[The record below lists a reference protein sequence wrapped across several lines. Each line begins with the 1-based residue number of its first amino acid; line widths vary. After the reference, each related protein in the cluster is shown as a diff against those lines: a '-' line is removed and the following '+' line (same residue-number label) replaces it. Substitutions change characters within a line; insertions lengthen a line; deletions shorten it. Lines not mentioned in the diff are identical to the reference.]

1 MGLTNEENREF
12 EKLLISHRR
21 FDGWLAIVIGSFFF
35 IFMAFMFLYSFDVD
49 DLERPDQLFGMV
61 LTFVLLAG
69 LGAMVVLGGIRTL
82 WKNPNKRTKEEK
94 VVLIKNTVK
103 FLAVFALIILII
115 KIVYTFNLRHDT
127 VVVYQ
132 QNQFEANNIYS
143 KSGVFKSESHE
154 IFIKTLNMEL
164 ECSKED
170 IAKICDLLKDQK
182 HKNTL
187 KLEYEWNRFF
197 PDRGKLIKI
206 SKTADR

>member
-1 MGLTNEENREF
+1 MGLTDEENREF
-12 EKLLISHRR
+12 EKLLINHRR
-21 FDGWLAIVIGSFFF
+21 FDGWVTIIVGSFFF
-35 IFMAFMFLYSFDVD
+35 SLMVFLFLNEVDVD
-49 DLERPDQLFGMV
+49 DLDRPDQLFGLV
-61 LTFVLLAG
+61 LTFILLAG
-69 LGAMVVLGGIRTL
+69 LGAMVALGGIRTL
-82 WKNPNKRTKEEK
+82 KKNPIKRTKEENA
-94 VVLIKNTVK
+94 VLIKKTVK
-103 FLAVFALIILII
+103 FLVVAALIISMI
-115 KIVYTFNLRHDT
+115 KVVYIFNLRRDT

-154 IFIKTLNMEL
+154 IFIKALNMEL

-187 KLEYEWNRFF
+187 NLEYEWNRFF

-206 SKTADR
+206 SNAVD